1 MAGDE
6 PPRTP
11 DAPPD
16 LGALLA
22 RLPAALDPGAAAGVE
37 GVLQFDLTGEGGATY
52 FLAIQGGACT
62 VGEGRHPAPNVVLTL
77 SAADCVAVIT
87 GAVKARALFDT
98 GRLQIAGNLFL
109 ALLLRDLFPRD
120 RLLR

>member
-6 PPRTP
+6 APRTP

-16 LGALLA
+16 LAALLA

-37 GVLQFDLTGEGGATY
+37 GVVQFDLTGEGGATY

-62 VGEGRHPAPNVVLTL
+62 VGEGRHPGPNVVLTL

>member
-6 PPRTP
+6 RSRTP
-11 DAPPD
+11 NAPLD

-22 RLPAALDPGAAAGVE
+22 RLPAALDPGAAADVE
-37 GVLQFDLTGEGGATY
+37 GVVQFVLTGEGGGTY
-52 FLAIQGGACT
+52 FLAIHGGTCT
-62 VGEGRHPAPNVVLTL
+62 VGEGGHPAPSVVLTL

-98 GRLQIAGNLFL
+98 GRLQVAGNLFL

-120 RLLR
+120 RFLR